1 MELRPLPL
9 DRIVC
14 RAADGESGG
23 AGWTFTGH
31 ATVFN
36 TRYAIGDP
44 LRWGW
49 WEEFDAGAVDRA
61 LDEEQDV
68 RLLVDHDPSKLLART
83 ASKTL
88 DLAKDKRGLAV
99 EAQPA
104 DTTVG
109 RDVRTLM
116 ERGDL
121 DQMSL
126 AFVTKKDAWEAL
138 DDGSEL
144 RTILDVDLYDVS
156 VVTFPANPDTD
167 AQVQANAEAAGYL
180 ELRQRRLVEARSR
193 FDRLPASWG
202 RK

>member
-1 MELRPLPL
+1 MKTELRQLQL
-9 DRIVC
+9 DRLVC
-14 RAADGESGG
+14 RADGEDP
-23 AGWTFTGH
+23 AAWKFTGH

-44 LRWGW
+44 MRWGW
-49 WEEFDAGAVDRA
+49 WEEFDKGAVDRA
-61 LDEEQDV
+61 LAEEQDV

-83 ASKTL
+83 ASGTL
-88 DLAKDKRGLAV
+88 DLSKDKKGLLS
-99 EAQPA
+99 EARPA

-121 DQMSL
+121 SQMSL
-126 AFVTKKDAWEAL
+126 AFVTKKDSWEAL

-167 AQVQANAEAAGYL
+167 AEVQSNAEAAGYL
-180 ELRQRRLVEARSR
+180 ELRQRRLVEARTR

-202 RK
+202 RP

>member
-1 MELRPLPL
+1 MELRQLQL
-9 DRIVC
+9 DRLVC
-14 RAADGESGG
+14 RADGDDPS
-23 AGWTFTGH
+23 AWNFTGH

-44 LRWGW
+44 MRWGW
-49 WEEFDAGAVDRA
+49 WEEFDGGAVDRA
-61 LDEEQDV
+61 LAEEQDV

-83 ASKTL
+83 ASGTL
-88 DLAKDKRGLAV
+88 DLSKDKKGLLS
-99 EAQPA
+99 EARPA

-121 DQMSL
+121 NQMSL
-126 AFVTKKDAWEAL
+126 AFVTKKDSWEAL

-167 AQVQANAEAAGYL
+167 AEVQSNAEAAGYL
-180 ELRQRRLVEARSR
+180 ELRERRLVEARTR